1 MCVKNDLKKFYLTII
16 FSRKAPT
23 SKTNKNLVRMVRL
36 NKQNTSTENAAAADT
51 QSIKKS
57 SGKQGATKSAAARE
71 TKEEGGGDSQTTVEK
86 KSKGKKSNA
95 DANLA
100 TTTTTT
106 TTTIDA
112 SSSSAATSDEAPAV
126 ALRAPRTKSSK
137 QKKAAVD
144 LQEAAV
150 TESGDGG
157 EIVITSSAADVALAS
172 GGGGGEEIALLL
184 SPLAT
189 SIQRMNAFSSTL
201 VEMVGQITAL
211 KNEFKQ
217 IEKTVSKEMKLMS
230 KQNGKAISKLSG
242 KKAKRVGAVRLPS
255 GFVKPTCISAELAA
269 FLGKENTVLMSR
281 TEVSKEIN
289 KYIRTNDLQDKA
301 NGRRILADGPLSKLL
316 NFNADEEELTYFN
329 LQRYMKH
336 HFMKLTP
343 AATAAAA
350 LALASGVDAAVVEH
364 ADEREAAENSV
375 IGEVN

>member
-36 NKQNTSTENAAAADT
+36 NKQTTSTENAAAADT

-57 SGKQGATKSAAARE
+57 SGKQSATKSAAARE

-106 TTTIDA
+106 IDA
-112 SSSSAATSDEAPAV
+112 SSSAATSDEAPAV

-172 GGGGGEEIALLL
+172 GGGGEEIALLL

-375 IGEVN
+375 IG